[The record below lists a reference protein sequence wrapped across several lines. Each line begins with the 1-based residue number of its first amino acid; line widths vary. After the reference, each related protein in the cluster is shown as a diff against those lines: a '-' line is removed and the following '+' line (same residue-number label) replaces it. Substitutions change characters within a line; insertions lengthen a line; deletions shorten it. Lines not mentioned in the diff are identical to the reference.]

1 MAKTPITIEQSE
13 TPRAITW
20 EVDSSNPELAT
31 RVRDSLREV
40 IDPEFWLNI
49 IELGLIRNVVVESD
63 RAMITMILT
72 TPFCPHG
79 PAIMEETR
87 QKTQT
92 AVGVPTTI
100 EMGLEMWGPELM
112 EEGAGA
118 DWDLF

>member
-72 TPFCPHG
+72 TPFCPSG